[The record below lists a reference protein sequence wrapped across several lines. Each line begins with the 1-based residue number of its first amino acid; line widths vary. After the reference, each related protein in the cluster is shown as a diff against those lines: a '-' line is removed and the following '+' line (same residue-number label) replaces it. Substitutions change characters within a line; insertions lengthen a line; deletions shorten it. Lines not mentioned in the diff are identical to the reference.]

1 MSNTKEKTKLAIL
14 SMKLQKEYYD
24 HLKEVKMYPH
34 KGQKSVINILNNSSV
49 KRLFLQCSRNFGKS
63 VTDAIDAVFNAG
75 LLPDSKVYIIA
86 PFRTQADEIF
96 YQSNLIDTL
105 IPEDW
110 RSKNSFNAT
119 QLRWRFKNN
128 SYIKL
133 DGADNEAT
141 VRGYKPTRL
150 YCDEFQDWR
159 EDTWQSMEPNLLA
172 YDATVVF
179 SGTPPKIENVYT
191 KQANFIKQ
199 RMTENNPRYLWLKRT
214 IWDNPRIP
222 RENIEELRR
231 GFVERGEMD
240 VWAREYEAEFVKS
253 GSSYIFPQFY
263 EDKHVRPF
271 SWMITRIKQ
280 GGKDVQYYTMSD
292 PSGTRHATLFIAY
305 NPKTAEA
312 FILDEIVETNY
323 EKLSC
328 GQLEP
333 RIREKERLCFQGAY
347 EDPLRIYDEAARLFA
362 IEMSEYGLSYTPT
375 SKKQNDKS
383 NNISLVRDAFL
394 KERIWIAEHCKN
406 TISDIKG
413 YHTDEKG
420 KIVKEL
426 DDCVD
431 NILYFYAESGYTFN
445 IKADSLSREDKILIR
460 EGFLKEKLEYF
471 QPSYDNL
478 IEEEDMEF
486 DLWQ

>member
-263 EDKHVRPF
+263 EDKHVRPD
-271 SWMITRIKQ
+271 R
-280 GGKDVQYYTMSD
+280 
-292 PSGTRHATLFIAY
+292 
-305 NPKTAEA
+305 
-312 FILDEIVETNY
+312 
-323 EKLSC
+323 
-328 GQLEP
+328 
-333 RIREKERLCFQGAY
+333 
-347 EDPLRIYDEAARLFA
+347 
-362 IEMSEYGLSYTPT
+362 
-375 SKKQNDKS
+375 KS
-383 NNISLVRDAFL
+383 V
-394 KERIWIAEHCKN
+394 
-406 TISDIKG
+406 
-413 YHTDEKG
+413 
-420 KIVKEL
+420 V
-426 DDCVD
+426 
-431 NILYFYAESGYTFN
+431 
-445 IKADSLSREDKILIR
+445 
-460 EGFLKEKLEYF
+460 
-471 QPSYDNL
+471 
-478 IEEEDMEF
+478 
-486 DLWQ
+486 